1 MALSNGAIIVIVI
14 VCCGAFVCCLGAVG
28 WVYRRQDF
36 DQQGVN
42 HGWQP
47 TNDQSD
53 YMREIRQKNQ
63 KGMLHAARYHKR
75 SLSSQPSRSDFTT
88 VVRLDA
94 EINGFADELSFTPIL
109 LHIHRDSGPALT
121 CSDSVAIESRKSLI
135 HATVADRLADLAMHQ
150 LTLHAVRKT
159 NDLRTCK
166 L

>member
-75 SLSSQPSRSDFTT
+75 SLSSQPSRSDFT
-88 VVRLDA
+88 
-94 EINGFADELSFTPIL
+94 
-109 LHIHRDSGPALT
+109 
-121 CSDSVAIESRKSLI
+121 SDWRSPSRSEAISP
-135 HATVADRLADLAMHQ
+135 V
-150 LTLHAVRKT
+150 
-159 NDLRTCK
+159 
-166 L
+166 